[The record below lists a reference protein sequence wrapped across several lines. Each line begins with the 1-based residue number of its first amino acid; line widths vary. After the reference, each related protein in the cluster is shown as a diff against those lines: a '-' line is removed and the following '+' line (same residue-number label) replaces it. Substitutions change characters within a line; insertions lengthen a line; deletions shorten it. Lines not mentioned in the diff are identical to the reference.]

1 MNYKSLY
8 PRLVGASDGI
18 GLRSQIHLVA
28 RLRPATSVDTKYSK
42 LLGNKSLS
50 GKLAFFQ
57 LNYSRSASVLNIAR
71 TVVCELARN
80 RPAWESE
87 ILALT
92 VVFLHLPTRYSTRTR
107 QVG

>member
-8 PRLVGASDGI
+8 PRLVGASDGV

-28 RLRPATSVDTKYSK
+28 RLRAATSVDTKYSK

-50 GKLAFFQ
+50 GKLAFCQ
-57 LNYSRSASVLNIAR
+57 LNYSRSAGTSNYSKEVLCAPSQNW
-71 TVVCELARN
+71 
-80 RPAWESE
+80 PDWESE

-92 VVFLHLPTRYSTRTR
+92 IAFLIY
-107 QVG
+107 Q

>member
-1 MNYKSLY
+1 MEYCGI
-8 PRLVGASDGI
+8 LVFGDARNLLIFGAGDGVRTRDVQ
-18 GLRSQIHLVA
+18 L
-28 RLRPATSVDTKYSK
+28 
-42 LLGNKSLS
+42 